1 MDDNRLKRVPFV
13 DHGKDISSVEE
24 EFQSI
29 IQFLWDR
36 EIDAFDWCMDNEWGI
51 ASIHFELFCWMR
63 VTTAAFHSKARDLY
77 NFIEDECQIFLLV
90 TDDGQPDEN
99 EEDLLEGDELIWG
112 ASVTF
117 PKERLVEFER
127 LLRETLRY
135 SWPAVRTLQ

>member
-1 MDDNRLKRVPFV
+1 
-13 DHGKDISSVEE
+13 
-24 EFQSI
+24 
-29 IQFLWDR
+29 
-36 EIDAFDWCMDNEWGI
+36 
-51 ASIHFELFCWMR
+51 MR

-99 EEDLLEGDELIWG
+99 EEDLLEGDELIWA

-117 PKERLVEFER
+117 PKERLVEFEG

-135 SWPAVRTLQ
+135 RWPAVRTLQ